1 MGHPSQ
7 SHFLSQ
13 ILNDETIKSMSSP
26 RRLAVVSGA
35 ALEKQSLKII
45 SLLNLEGYTVL
56 TTDICASD
64 GVDIVWD
71 LQDPPPQDLK
81 GNVDIFVSCS
91 VLEHV
96 KDVSLSCQ
104 NIAEAM
110 SQKGLIYI
118 SVPWVWRYHEYPGD
132 YHRFNLSS
140 IEELFPFARPLVT
153 RWHVPKSGEFG
164 NYHKYAPNLD
174 EHLAIEVE
182 GVRYLPYMM
191 LHTIL
196 LVTKP

>member
-7 SHFLSQ
+7 SHFLAQ
-13 ILNDETIKSMSSP
+13 MLGNEAIKSMSSP
-26 RRLAVVSGA
+26 KRLAVVSGA
-35 ALEKQSLKII
+35 GLEKESSKII
-45 SLLNLEGYTVL
+45 SLLKSKGYRVF
-56 TTDICASD
+56 TTDVYASE

-71 LQDPPPQDLK
+71 LQDPPPEALR

-96 KDVSLSCQ
+96 ENVNLSCK

-140 IEELFPFARPLVT
+140 IEKLFPLAQPLVT
-153 RWHVPKSGEFG
+153 RWHVPKEGEFG
-164 NYHKYAPNLD
+164 SYYKYAPNLD
-174 EHLAIEVE
+174 EHLAIEVD
-182 GVRYLPYMM
+182 GIRYLPYMM

-196 LVTKP
+196 LAAKK